1 MGMKRYFLFSF
12 LAFSVFIGSAH
23 ALDLQ
28 GVQPLAPYGVFSTF
42 SAESLQKNRFGMA
55 VGFEKCRHPDFY
67 RYTAQ
72 LGYGITDS
80 TEFGMTIPLHNEPH
94 NTASFEDIGFA
105 LKQRFVDQGKYGPSV
120 AFILTATAPVGSD
133 EFSTE
138 GSVGAGIA
146 VTKKVG
152 PVLGHANVF
161 YSKPLTDR
169 FKDDITFAGGIDF
182 SATHALKILGEL
194 YGKKSYSGSLDRL
207 EARAGVRFLTTENLF
222 TTFGV
227 GWDLKNRTPEYRLM
241 FSVSYLFPLGE
252 KKIKDIYEMED

>member
-1 MGMKRYFLFSF
+1 MKRYLLFSF
-12 LAFSVFIGSAH
+12 LALFFFTGSAH
-23 ALDLQ
+23 ALDLE

-42 SAESLQKNRFGMA
+42 SAESLPKGKFDVAFQ
-55 VGFEKCRHPDFY
+55 FEKCRHPDFY

-72 LGYGITDS
+72 FGYGISDS
-80 TEFGMTIPLHNEPH
+80 IEFGMTVPLHNEPH

-105 LKQRFVDQGKYGPSV
+105 LKYRFVDEGKYGPSV

-152 PVLGHANVF
+152 PVLGHVNVF
-161 YSKPLTDR
+161 YSKPFTDR
-169 FKDDITFAGGIDF
+169 FNDDITFAGGIDF
-182 SATHALKILGEL
+182 SATHAFKILGEL
-194 YGKKSYSGSLDRL
+194 YGKKSYSGNVDRL
-207 EARAGVRFLTTENLF
+207 EVRGGVRFLTTENLF

-241 FSVSYLFPLGE
+241 FSVSYLFPSE
-252 KKIKDIYEMED
+252 KKKIKDIEEMED